1 MSDLVVTIGGVQAEY
16 RAGTLSISGS
26 LGSRTTATFS
36 TVDHPPFADVVEIG
50 QVVEIRDETDALIFA
65 GTIDNVDETVGF
77 GEPVRFK
84 RITCVDFNQI
94 ADRHL
99 VAYVY
104 KPDEDNP
111 VIYAGDVIRDI
122 VARFFVFGGV
132 SEGIDTTYVED
143 GPEIE
148 KFVFNY
154 VPASQAFDDIADITG
169 YVWFI
174 DFEKNLHFI
183 PKDRNVAP
191 FELHDDSGNWRNLKI
206 SESREMYRNRQF
218 IRAGTARTDVRTE
231 SVVAADATQSL
242 FEFSYPIA
250 TASKVTVDSVEKT
263 LGVQGLHEGKDFYWS
278 YGSPVLSAE
287 VAPGAGAVIALTY
300 QGLFKI
306 LIDERIDSEI
316 LARRALEGGTGV
328 YEAIADDP
336 QINVQDVATAK
347 ALAYLRKYG
356 VIPQVVNFETDVP
369 GLRPAQ
375 LLRININAAG
385 LDDNYLIESISIRDI
400 QGTINRYQVTA
411 VSGDALGGWL
421 DWFTALAR
429 QAQKFVLYDE
439 DQVLMLKV
447 VADSVIVSDQAMEFD
462 WGTVDRKPE
471 SRCGGLHEPKPAA
484 QVDFSETDWVH

>member
-1 MSDLVVTIGGVQAEY
+1 MSDLVITIGGVQAEY

-154 VPASQAFDDIADITG
+154 VPASQAFDDIAELAG
-169 YVWFI
+169 YIWYI
-174 DFEKNLHFI
+174 DYEKRLHFT
-183 PKDRNVAP
+183 PKDRNAAP
-191 FELHDDSGNWRNLKI
+191 FGLTETSQNWRNLKV
-206 SESREMYRNRQF
+206 SESRELYRNRQ
-218 IRAGTARTDVRTE
+218 IVRAGTALTDERTDTVIAVE
-231 SVVAADATQSL
+231 ADQKL
-242 FEFSYPIA
+242 FELSYPVG
-250 TASKVTVDSVEKT
+250 TASAVTVNGVPKT
-263 LGVQGLHEGKDFYWS
+263 LGVSGLHEGRDYYWS
-278 YGSPVLSAE
+278 YGSNVLTAE
-287 VAPGAGAVIALTY
+287 VAPGTGAAVALTY
-300 QGLFKI
+300 RGMFPI
-306 LIDERIDSEI
+306 LVDERLDAEI

-336 QINVQDVATAK
+336 AINVQNVAVTK
-347 ALAYLRKYG
+347 ALAYLRKHG
-356 VIPQVVNFETDVP
+356 VIPQVIRFETDSP
-369 GLRPAQ
+369 GLRPGQ
-375 LLRININAAG
+375 LLPVDIPAAG
-385 LDDNYLIESISIRDI
+385 LDDNYLVESVGMRDV
-400 QGTINRYQVTA
+400 QGAVNRYTVTA

-421 DWFTALAR
+421 EWFSALAR

-439 DQVLMLKV
+439 DQVGMLKTV
-447 VADSVIVSDQAMEFD
+447 TDTVRVSDHAEEYDQ
-462 WGTVDRKPE
+462 GTTDRKPE
-471 SRCGGLHEPKPAA
+471 SR
-484 QVDFSETDWVH
+484 VDRARADFAETDWVHA